1 MQTNYQNPLFLNP
14 FQRASLPRPSAFKFD
29 PKAKL
34 PDATPPDFSQLNY
47 QNSLHVPQTAS
58 DLNIACMKT
67 MDSDQY
73 EKMLQ
78 QIELSTE
85 LNQDQLQA
93 LKDLENGKLVG
104 KSRLVLE
111 KKIN

>member
-1 MQTNYQNPLFLNP
+1 
-14 FQRASLPRPSAFKFD
+14 
-29 PKAKL
+29 
-34 PDATPPDFSQLNY
+34 
-47 QNSLHVPQTAS
+47 
-58 DLNIACMKT
+58 MKT

-85 LNQDQLQA
+85 LNQDKLQA

-111 KKIN
+111 KKSN

>member
-1 MQTNYQNPLFLNP
+1 
-14 FQRASLPRPSAFKFD
+14 
-29 PKAKL
+29 
-34 PDATPPDFSQLNY
+34 
-47 QNSLHVPQTAS
+47 
-58 DLNIACMKT
+58 MKT
-67 MDSDQY
+67 MDSDKY

-85 LNQDQLQA
+85 LSQDQLQA